1 MSLETMLQATTEA
14 LNANTQALLA
24 NIGKPG
30 LHGHTPDKKAS
41 TEPAKTANAAVATT
55 DTKPAAITTQA
66 AGAVAVAYADVSK
79 AITAL
84 ANAKGREAA
93 VAVIGSFQNKDDAA
107 KPAANGAQIAP
118 ADYAAV
124 LEACAKASTA
134 EATLV

>member
-1 MSLETMLQATTEA
+1 MSLEAMLQATTEA

-30 LHGHTPDKKAS
+30 LHGHTSDKKAV
-41 TEPAKTANAAVATT
+41 TEPAKTAVAAQVAAQVAQ
-55 DTKPAAITTQA
+55 PVAA
-66 AGAVAVAYADVSK
+66 AGAAVAVAYADVSK

-93 VAVIGSFQNKDDAA
+93 VAVIGSFQNKDDAT
-107 KPAANGAQIAP
+107 KPATNGAQIAP

-134 EATLV
+134 EAALV

>member
-1 MSLETMLQATTEA
+1 MNLEVALQENTAA
-14 LNANTQALLA
+14 LNAHREALLA
-24 NIGKPG
+24 SIGKPG
-30 LHGHTPDKKAS
+30 LHGHTPDKKAA
-41 TEPAKTANAAVATT
+41 TEPAKTVVAAQVAAQVAQ
-55 DTKPAAITTQA
+55 PVAAA

-93 VAVIGSFQNKDDAA
+93 VGVIGSFQNKDDAT

-134 EATLV
+134 ETTLV